1 MMKKVFG
8 IALIVVAVLAAVL
21 LYRYVAKR
29 KLYQDDKAE
38 LLIDSIEVI
47 AIFGAVVFLGIL
59 FITEQ

>member
-29 KLYQDDKAE
+29 KLYQGDKAE

-47 AIFGAVVFLGIL
+47 AIFGAVFFLGIL